1 MNDKKTL
8 NLFLKKLGSLEKR
21 FTFAAAYRGKHFT
34 KRIEIN
40 KLNKKQLTDG
50 NDVWKPSKLND
61 NKTKTL
67 AIKFGSVEKSSIFAA
82 RLNHTFWNTNIK
94 ESKQSITRYLIEV
107 RFTE

>member
-1 MNDKKTL
+1 LNDKKTL

-40 KLNKKQLTDG
+40 LLNKKQLTDR
-50 NDVWKPSKLND
+50 NDVWKPSKVND

-67 AIKFGSVEKSSIFAA
+67 AIKFGRLEKSITFAA
-82 RLNHTFWNTNIK
+82 RLNHTFWNTN
-94 ESKQSITRYLIEV
+94 
-107 RFTE
+107 TETNEKHNTQ